1 MAKFTHLHV
10 HTYYSILDGIS
21 TISGLVKRCLET
33 GMNSMAI
40 TDHGNMFGIKEFFDC
55 VDKHNGSVKG
65 EIKDLEKEL
74 ETLKKQLEPEVKTEV
89 KDADNAEEPNSVGEV
104 GQDSASSQ
112 NCVPSQEL
120 QQKIAECSAKIEAT
134 KQKVFKPIFGCEV
147 YVAKETKSNPNGS
160 RLVCTGKENG
170 NGNHLILLAKNETGY
185 HNLCKLVSAG
195 WMDGYYY
202 KPRIDHE
209 LLEQYHEGLIVCSA
223 CLAGEVPRALYNGD
237 YEKAKQ
243 IVLWYKS
250 VFGEDYYLELQ
261 RHQTDKPGGDK
272 DVYEHQKVV
281 NELLLKLALETNV
294 KLIATNDVH
303 FVLEEHGEAH
313 DHLICLSTGKK
324 LSDTDRLHYTKQEWL
339 KSPEEM
345 ESIFADV
352 PEALANTQEI
362 VDKVE
367 FYKLKHTAIM
377 PKFDIPV
384 EFGTVEEYMERFSEE
399 DLKAE
404 FEGDADGA
412 GRIQTLGGLE
422 KVYRIKLE
430 SDYLRLLTLNGAKK
444 RYGDPVPED
453 VMERINF
460 ELAVMRNM
468 GFPGYFLIVQDFI
481 AAARDMGV
489 TVGPGRGS
497 AAGSVVAYCL
507 KITDIDP
514 LKYDLLF
521 ERFLNPDRISLPD
534 IDVDF
539 DDEGRYKIL
548 DWITKKYGKERVAHI
563 ITYGTMATKSSIK
576 DVARVEDL
584 DLTESNRLAKLV
596 PDRFPEDSKT
606 KKAPKVTIENCL
618 KYVPELKQA
627 YESDDEKV
635 HNVLHY
641 ASELEGTVRQIG
653 IHACGVIIGA
663 DDLTNFAP
671 LATIEDKETDEKVLV
686 TQYEGSVVEDVG
698 LIKMDFLGLKTLS
711 IIKEA
716 LKNIKESKGED
727 INIDN
732 IPLDDEKTYQLYC
745 EGDTIATFQFESAGM
760 QKYLKELKPSK
771 FEDLIAMNALY
782 RPGPMDYIPQ
792 FIDRKQGREEIK
804 YDIPIMER
812 YLKDT
817 YGITVYQEQV
827 MLLSRLLANFT
838 RGESDNLRKAMGK
851 KLRDK
856 LDHLKPEFLTRGAKN
871 GHDPKILEK
880 IWADWEKFASYAF
893 NKSHATCYSWVAY
906 QTAYL
911 KAHYPAEYM
920 AANLT
925 NNLDNM
931 DKISEYIEDTLKH
944 GIKVL
949 GPDINESVDSFSVNK
964 DGDIRFGLAA
974 LKGVGHG
981 AVESIV
987 SEREKNGPYLDF
999 FDFMNRVDLR
1009 NCNRRVIES
1018 LAYGGSFDC
1027 FKGMHRAQLFVTDS
1041 NNKNFIEK
1049 MVNYVSKSQNS
1060 QGQFSIF
1067 DDQPEAAAELLPEL
1081 PKCDPWNDMLK
1092 VQHEKEVAGFYI
1104 SGHPLDTYKLIIKN
1118 YTNTSL
1124 SQVLEDKFMEKHCGK
1139 DVSFAAMVVETRESM
1154 TKSGKDM
1161 GIVTF
1166 EDYDSTWTW
1175 YLFSEDYTKYKH
1187 LLQPGKLV
1195 YVRMKIDKRF
1205 MGKDYTGPTRYNQ
1218 KPVAICYLADVY
1230 EHLCKSVTLNMSID
1244 DVSSNSAYLI
1254 KEAITAS
1261 QEQAKVPLILCVFE
1275 RENSYSAKFHNLQVK
1290 INPEKFVENLHLPF
1304 NYELKLE

>member
-10 HTYYSILDGIS
+10 HTYYSILDGMS
-21 TISGLVKRCLET
+21 TIPGLVKRCLET

-40 TDHGNMFGIKEFFDC
+40 TDHGNMFGIKEFFDF
-55 VDKHNGSVKG
+55 VDKHNKSVKG
-65 EIKDLEKEL
+65 EVKELEKEL
-74 ETLKKQLEPEVKTEV
+74 EELQKQSVPEVKGEAAEGV
-89 KDADNAEEPNSVGEV
+89 EGANEPADAETA
-104 GQDSASSQ
+104 QT
-112 NCVPSQEL
+112 PSQEIL
-120 QQKIAECSAKIEAT
+120 QKMEECRAKLEAA
-134 KQKVFKPIFGCEV
+134 KQRVFKPIFGCEA
-147 YVAKETKSNPNGS
+147 YVAKETKTNPTGS
-160 RLVCTGKENG
+160 RTVCTGKENG
-170 NGNHLILLAKNETGY
+170 YGNHLVLLAKNETGY
-185 HNLCKLVSAG
+185 HNLCKIISAG
-195 WMDGYYY
+195 WTDGYHY

-209 LLEQYHEGLIVCSA
+209 LLEKYHEGLIVSSA
-223 CLAGEVPRALYNGD
+223 CLAGEVPRAISNGE

-243 IVLWYKS
+243 IILWYKNI
-250 VFGEDYYLELQ
+250 FGEDYYLELQ
-261 RHQTDKPGGDK
+261 RHETDKPGGDK
-272 DVYEHQKVV
+272 DVYAHQKVV
-281 NELLLKLALETNV
+281 NEALLKLAVETGV

-324 LSDTDRLHYTKQEWL
+324 MSDTDRLHYTKQEWL

-345 ESIFADV
+345 EAIFADV

-367 FYKLKHTAIM
+367 SFKLKHDPIM
-377 PKFDIPV
+377 PEFDIP
-384 EFGTVEEYMERFSEE
+384 ESFGTVEQYKERFTEE

-404 FEGDADGA
+404 FESDAEGA
-412 GRIQTLGGLE
+412 GRIQKLGGIE
-422 KVYRIKLE
+422 RVYRIKLE
-430 SDYLRLLTLNGAKK
+430 ADYLRKLTLEGACK
-444 RYGDPVPED
+444 RYGDPIPED
-453 VMERINF
+453 VMERIDF
-460 ELAVMRNM
+460 ELSVMRNM

-481 AAARDMGV
+481 AAAREMGMS
-489 TVGPGRGS
+489 VGPGRGS

-507 KITDIDP
+507 KITDVDP

-548 DWITKKYGKERVAHI
+548 DWITKKYGQERVAHI

-584 DLTESNRLAKLV
+584 ELQEANRLAKLV

-618 KYVPELKQA
+618 KLVPELKDA
-627 YESDDEKV
+627 YENGSQKV
-635 HNVLHY
+635 HDILHY
-641 ASELEGTVRQIG
+641 AAELEGTVRQIG

-663 DDLTNFAP
+663 DDLTKFAP
-671 LATIEDKETDEKVLV
+671 LATIEDKESDGKVLV

-711 IIKEA
+711 IIKET
-716 LKNIKESKGED
+716 LKNIKRSKGVDVD
-727 INIDN
+727 IDA
-732 IPLDDEKTYQLYC
+732 IPLDDEKTYQLFC
-745 EGDTIATFQFESAGM
+745 EGDTVATFQFESAGM

-792 FIDRKQGREEIK
+792 FIDRKQGREEIQ
-804 YDIPIMER
+804 YDIPVMER

-838 RGESDNLRKAMGK
+838 RGESDTLRKAMGK
-851 KLRDK
+851 KQKDK
-856 LDHLKPEFLTRGAKN
+856 LDYLKPEFLSRGTKN
-871 GHDPKILEK
+871 GHDPKVLEK

-911 KAHYPAEYM
+911 KAHYPAEFM

-925 NNLDNM
+925 NNLDSM
-931 DKISEYIEDTLKH
+931 DKISVFIEDTQKH
-944 GIKVL
+944 NIKVL
-949 GPDINESVDSFSVNK
+949 GPDINESELSFSVNK
-964 DGDIRFGLAA
+964 DGNVRFGLAA

-981 AVESIV
+981 AVDSIV
-987 SEREKNGPYLDF
+987 GEREKNGPYKDF

-1018 LAYGGSFDC
+1018 LAYGGAFDC
-1027 FKGMHRAQLFVTDS
+1027 FTGMHRAQLFATEGGD
-1041 NNKNFIEK
+1041 KNFIEK
-1049 MVNYVSKSQNS
+1049 MVAYVTKSQNS

-1067 DDQPEAAAELLPEL
+1067 DDQPEIAAELLPEL
-1081 PKCDPWNDMLK
+1081 PKCEPWNEIEK
-1092 VQHEKEVAGFYI
+1092 VQFEKDVAGFYI
-1104 SGHPLDTYKLIIKN
+1104 SGHPLDMFKLIIKH
-1118 YTNTSL
+1118 YTNTK
-1124 SQVLEDKFMEKHCGK
+1124 LEQFKETDFFEKHIGK
-1139 DVSFAAMVVETRESM
+1139 DVKFAAMVVAVNETQ
-1154 TKSGKDM
+1154 TKTGKDM
-1161 GIVTF
+1161 GVVTF

-1175 YLFSEDYTKYKH
+1175 RLFSEDFTKYKH
-1187 LLQPGKLV
+1187 LLEPGKMVL
-1195 YVRMKIDKRF
+1195 VRMKIDKRF
-1205 MGKDYTGPTRYNQ
+1205 MGKDYQGPAFYNQ
-1218 KPVAICYLADVY
+1218 KPVDICYLSDAYD
-1230 EHLCKSVTLNMSID
+1230 HLCRSVTLEIGID
-1244 DVSSNSAYLI
+1244 DVSANNAHLI
-1254 KEAITAS
+1254 KEAVVAS
-1261 QEQAKVPLILCVFE
+1261 QEQAKVPLTIKIYE
-1275 RENSYSAKFHNLQVK
+1275 RKGQYSSNFQDTQMK
-1290 INPEKFVENLHLPF
+1290 INPESFVRNLHLPF
-1304 NYELKLE
+1304 SYEIKLG

>member
-1 MAKFTHLHV
+1 MTKFTHLHV
-10 HTYYSILDGIS
+10 HTYYSILDGMS
-21 TISGLVKRCLET
+21 TISGLVKRCLAT

-40 TDHGNMFGIKEFFDC
+40 TDHGNMFGIKEFFDY
-55 VDKHNGSVKG
+55 VDKHNKSVKG

-74 ETLKKQLEPEVKTEV
+74 ETLEDAGKK
-89 KDADNAEEPNSVGEV
+89 EECR
-104 GQDSASSQ
+104 A
-112 NCVPSQEL
+112 
-120 QQKIAECSAKIEAT
+120 KIAAAK
-134 KQKVFKPIFGCEV
+134 QRVFKPIFGCEA
-147 YVAKETKSNPNGS
+147 YVAKETKTNPTGS
-160 RLVCTGKENG
+160 RKICTGKENG
-170 NGNHLILLAKNETGY
+170 YGNHLVLLAKNETGY
-185 HNLCKLVSAG
+185 HNLCKIVSAG
-195 WMDGYYY
+195 WTEGYHY

-223 CLAGEVPRALYNGD
+223 CLAGEVPRAISNGE

-243 IVLWYKS
+243 IVLWYKNI
-250 VFGEDYYLELQ
+250 FGEDYYLELQ
-261 RHQTDKPGGDK
+261 RHETDKPGGDK
-272 DVYEHQKVV
+272 EVYEHQKVV
-281 NELLLKLALETNV
+281 NAGLLKLASETGV

-303 FVLEEHGEAH
+303 FVMEEHGEAH

-324 LSDTDRLHYTKQEWL
+324 LSDVDRLHYTKQEWL

-345 ESIFADV
+345 EAIFSDV

-362 VDKVE
+362 VDKVDT
-367 FYKLKHTAIM
+367 YKLKHDPIM
-377 PKFDIPV
+377 PMFDIPV
-384 EFGTVEEYMERFSEE
+384 SFGTVEEYKERFSEE

-404 FEGDADGA
+404 FESDAEGA
-412 GRIQTLGGLE
+412 GRIEKLGGLE
-422 KVYRIKLE
+422 RVYRIKLE
-430 SDYLRLLTLNGAKK
+430 ADYLRLLTLEGAKK
-444 RYGDPVPED
+444 RYGEPIPED
-453 VMERINF
+453 VMERIDF
-460 ELAVMRNM
+460 ELGVMRNM

-481 AAARDMGV
+481 AAAREMGV

-539 DDEGRYKIL
+539 DDDGRYKIL
-548 DWITKKYGKERVAHI
+548 DWITEKYGQERVAHI

-584 DLTESNRLAKLV
+584 PLDESNRLAKLV
-596 PDRFPEDSKT
+596 PDRGLEDPKT
-606 KKAPKVTIENCL
+606 KKTLPVTIENCL
-618 KYVPELKQA
+618 KFVPELKAA
-627 YESDDEKV
+627 YESGDPKV
-635 HNVLHY
+635 HDVLHY

-663 DDLTNFAP
+663 DDLTKFAP
-671 LATIEDKETDEKVLV
+671 LATIDDKETETKVLV

-716 LKNIKESKGED
+716 LRNIKKSKGVEVD
-727 INIDN
+727 IDN
-732 IPLDDEKTYQLYC
+732 IPLDDEKTYQLFC

-804 YDIPIMER
+804 YDIPVMER

-838 RGESDNLRKAMGK
+838 RGESDTLRKAMGK
-851 KLRDK
+851 KQKDK
-856 LDHLKPEFLTRGAKN
+856 LDYLKPEFLSRGKAN
-871 GHDPKILEK
+871 GHDAKVLEK
-880 IWADWEKFASYAF
+880 IWGDWEKFASYAF

-931 DKISEYIEDTLKH
+931 DKISGFIEDTLKH
-944 GIKVL
+944 NIKVL
-949 GPDINESVDSFSVNK
+949 GPDINESELSFSVNK
-964 DGDIRFGLAA
+964 EGDIRFGLAA
-974 LKGVGHG
+974 LKGVGHA
-981 AVESIV
+981 AVDSIV
-987 SEREKNGPYLDF
+987 EEREKNGSYKDF
-999 FDFMNRVDLR
+999 FDFLNRVDLR
-1009 NCNRRVIES
+1009 NCNRRAIES
-1018 LAYGGSFDC
+1018 LAYAGAFDC
-1027 FKGMHRAQLFVTDS
+1027 FTDMHRAQLFVTDS
-1041 NNKNFIEK
+1041 NNKNFIEL
-1049 MVNYVSKSQNS
+1049 MVNYVSKSQSN

-1067 DDQPEAAAELLPEL
+1067 DEQPEVAAQMQPEL
-1081 PKCDPWNDMLK
+1081 PKCDPWNDLVK

-1118 YTNTSL
+1118 YTNSSL
-1124 SQVLEDKFMEKHCGK
+1124 SQFSNPDFFEKHCAK
-1139 DVSFAAMVVETRESM
+1139 DVSFAAMVTEVSQTM
-1154 TKSGKDM
+1154 TKTGKDM
-1161 GIVTF
+1161 GVIKF
-1166 EDYDSTWTW
+1166 EDYDSSWVW
-1175 YLFSEDYTKYKH
+1175 RLFSEDFTKYRH
-1187 LLQPGKLV
+1187 LLEPGRLL
-1195 YVRMKIDKRF
+1195 YVRMKIDKRY
-1205 MGKDYTGPTRYNQ
+1205 MGKDYTGPAFYNQ
-1218 KPVAICYLADVY
+1218 KPVDICYLGDAY
-1230 EHLCKSVTLNMSID
+1230 EHLCKSVTLTMSVD
-1244 DVSSNSAYLI
+1244 DASSNSAHLI
-1254 KEAITAS
+1254 KEAIMAS
-1261 QEQAKVPLILCVFE
+1261 QEQAKVPLLLKIYE
-1275 RENSYSAKFHNLQVK
+1275 RHGKYHANFQNTQVK
-1290 INPEKFVENLHLPF
+1290 INPETFVRKLCLPF
-1304 NYELKLE
+1304 NYEIVLGK